1 MPGGAAPPPVP
12 VTVLRGHTSGVHA
25 SCYLKEDIL
34 LTGSEDGVVKLWNLE
49 RRRAFAE
56 FEATSHGM
64 GVQRL
69 DHLGRGKIVSQG
81 RDMLIKV
88 WDAESLAAG
97 GGSGVGSSSRAS
109 ITPQPLQ
116 VLPTGAFHFC
126 QFALTR
132 WREEARPK
140 GKESTNSSSGGGGE
154 HDPREE
160 KKSGERRREEERSPP
175 GGQTGR
181 EGDAAEPAPSAAA
194 DDGEAQQGSFLS
206 DESSFA
212 ENVMLA
218 PCGQQTLVSLW
229 DLRKARPSFT
239 FAPKDA
245 EQKGMVMCV
254 RLLGESP
261 SCASPFAVVGHDA
274 GHLCVY
280 DLRATSAEPLL
291 ESRLHKVPLLC
302 VDVGS
307 SCRQGVSGSADE
319 SINVFTLSTRKA
331 SCGSCEVVKSFR
343 LEHPGTSCVEIRRDQ
358 KLFVS
363 GGWDHRVRAFSW
375 KTPRPLAVLR
385 SHEKNVHTVAYSP
398 RIGGLVSGSGDSRVA
413 VWELYPERNRGGGG
427 RGGGDDAMRDSRR

>member
-1 MPGGAAPPPVP
+1 
-12 VTVLRGHTSGVHA
+12 
-25 SCYLKEDIL
+25 
-34 LTGSEDGVVKLWNLE
+34 
-49 RRRAFAE
+49 
-56 FEATSHGM
+56 
-64 GVQRL
+64 
-69 DHLGRGKIVSQG
+69 
-81 RDMLIKV
+81 MLIKV

-97 GGSGVGSSSRAS
+97 GGSGVGSPSRTT

-132 WREEARPK
+132 WREEARAK
-140 GKESTNSSSGGGGE
+140 GNESTSSSSGGGGE
-154 HDPREE
+154 HDDENNR
-160 KKSGERRREEERSPP
+160 GERQGEEERSPP
-175 GGQTGR
+175 PGGQAGR
-181 EGDAAEPAPSAAA
+181 EGEAAESAPSTAA

-291 ESRLHKVPLLC
+291 ESRLHKAPLLC

-307 SCRQGVSGSADE
+307 SCKQGVSGSADE
-319 SINVFTLSTRKA
+319 SINVFRLSTRKA
-331 SCGSCEVVKSFR
+331 SSGGRLCGSCEVVKTFH
-343 LEHPGTSCVEIRRDQ
+343 LEHPGMSCVEIRRDQ
-358 KLFVS
+358 KMFVS

-413 VWELYPERNRGGGG
+413 VWELYPERNPGGGG
-427 RGGGDDAMRDSRR
+427 GSGRDDAMRDSRR